1 MQQSVSVFAQTMNHY
16 ICPVWKYTANSIEF
30 IRQTAFIGS
39 LFLIRM
45 SWAPMKIGQ
54 SQDRSEIISVEKSFV
69 FFILFVKKI
78 EMVLIS
84 DILYTTERLKKL
96 NYFVCL
102 PSWHTHTQNKEFKM
116 HFNPNYWI
124 NWIKSMPKK
133 EIRTVNKKNW
143 VLIESHPLNDRN
155 VLCASFPS
163 LLFFSLH
170 RSVNV
175 VSLSNESHWIACY
188 AVISR
193 ILWREEKKRHS
204 KYKRNV
210 RGGKKDDFVVV
221 ASLIV
226 YQFTKWSGVNSRAK
240 CIFRWQNDMT
250 HEQRMGQTTTWE
262 EEKNHKSLTEIE
274 MKTFVSFYALTYMHS
289 TRIG

>member
-16 ICPVWKYTANSIEF
+16 ICPVRKYTANSIEF

-124 NWIKSMPKK
+124 NWIKSTPKK
-133 EIRTVNKKNW
+133 EIRTVNKKKLGSHRIPSIEW
-143 VLIESHPLNDRN
+143 SKCFMCLIS
-155 VLCASFPS
+155 VSAFFFSPS
-163 LLFFSLH
+163 LGKCRVFVKWISLDCM
-170 RSVNV
+170 
-175 VSLSNESHWIACY
+175 LCSNIKNIMERRKKTTLEIQKECSGW
-188 AVISR
+188 
-193 ILWREEKKRHS
+193 KKRTI
-204 KYKRNV
+204 
-210 RGGKKDDFVVV
+210 
-221 ASLIV
+221 L
-226 YQFTKWSGVNSRAK
+226 
-240 CIFRWQNDMT
+240 
-250 HEQRMGQTTTWE
+250 
-262 EEKNHKSLTEIE
+262 L
-274 MKTFVSFYALTYMHS
+274 L
-289 TRIG
+289 